1 MPWSKAWDF
10 ISHLEVAIS
19 LLSGIPAL
27 VVPWAYKKWKRR
39 LRTAATREPGY
50 VRREARRGYRRPR
63 TQPSRTYGAPLPEN
77 LPKAIRCC
85 GRAPI
90 EHYRHRLRIVA
101 FWRAARLNLLPAK
114 TIPKSAFTT
123 ADWRYEP
130 MDCTD
135 LAASDPYSAGFVLSL
150 RLHCNENR
158 WHLRRSLQATS
169 LRARRLVVIA
179 SIRDMYQ
186 PTAWVRCLT
195 VNADTLRLP
204 KHAQGCAVVRVA
216 DPSAS
221 DGSIANRRR
230 QKDVP
235 DDAVW
240 LIVAESD
247 YRQPS
252 PNWGRSPKQ
261 HAHQQTVPVRSG
273 PQDCSDVDND
283 DYVRTWV
290 ASYRK
295 VTALLWAVIG
305 PGALLLGWAFL
316 LLARLTQ
323 VSEILTEATVVFW
336 SWYFV
341 ACFLAAVSA
350 SAELAAE
357 TIRARCW
364 RRRENQARHDWKG
377 GTDECL
383 IVGDL
388 LRRGPNL
395 RPQQWAQHCAHIA
408 SHKEPVK
415 PPAR

>member
-19 LLSGIPAL
+19 LLSGIPVL

-50 VRREARRGYRRPR
+50 ARREARRGYRRPR

-77 LPKAIRCC
+77 LPKAMRCC

-114 TIPKSAFTT
+114 TIPQ
-123 ADWRYEP
+123 
-130 MDCTD
+130 
-135 LAASDPYSAGFVLSL
+135 V
-150 RLHCNENR
+150 
-158 WHLRRSLQATS
+158 RRSPQRTGDTSQWTARTWPLAIPTARASFSACDFTATRTDGICAARCRP
-169 LRARRLVVIA
+169 RACEPDVSSVIA

-252 PNWGRSPKQ
+252 PNWGRSPEQ

-290 ASYRK
+290 A
-295 VTALLWAVIG
+295 
-305 PGALLLGWAFL
+305 
-316 LLARLTQ
+316 
-323 VSEILTEATVVFW
+323 
-336 SWYFV
+336 
-341 ACFLAAVSA
+341 
-350 SAELAAE
+350 
-357 TIRARCW
+357 
-364 RRRENQARHDWKG
+364 
-377 GTDECL
+377 L
-383 IVGDL
+383 I
-388 LRRGPNL
+388 
-395 RPQQWAQHCAHIA
+395 
-408 SHKEPVK
+408 S
-415 PPAR
+415 